1 VRAYSEA
8 LKYAP
13 NEPEIRS
20 ALQNQI
26 ERVSRDALAGINPL
40 RDPSLE

>member
-13 NEPEIRS
+13 EDREIRS

-26 ERVSRDALAGINPL
+26 ERVSREDLVEVSPL
-40 RDPSLE
+40 RDPHME